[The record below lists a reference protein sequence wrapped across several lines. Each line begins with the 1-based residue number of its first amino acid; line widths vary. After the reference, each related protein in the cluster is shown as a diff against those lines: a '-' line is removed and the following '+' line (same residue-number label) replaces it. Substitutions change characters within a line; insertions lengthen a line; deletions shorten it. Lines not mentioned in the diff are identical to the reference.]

1 MAPKL
6 KKRVVKA
13 VTNALWKRD
22 QLEMRAVDALLST
35 VERPRKR
42 PPAVKRRRP

>member
-6 KKRVVKA
+6 RKRVVKA

-22 QLEMRAVDALLST
+22 QLEMRALDALLST
-35 VERPRKR
+35 VERSRKR
-42 PPAVKRRRP
+42 RRAVKRRRP